1 MNISAGNAAK
11 HLNIWPEVSQST
23 RPNVRN
29 AEHHIRKNRC
39 QRSAPAEVAGMIHL
53 HARPAHV
60 QREHARWDKMTKA
73 EA

>member
-11 HLNIWPEVSQST
+11 HLNIWPGVSQST

-29 AEHHIRKNRC
+29 AEHHSRKNRC
-39 QRSAPAEVAGMIHL
+39 QRSAPVEAVAMIHL
-53 HARPAHV
+53 HARPGHV